1 MSDKNMIVANRIKE
15 LREVVGYTIEEFSK
29 MMAMSKEEYEKY
41 ESGKT
46 DIPISVLYE
55 VSNQLDVELTTILTG
70 EEPHLKRFSYVKN
83 GEGIEIERSKQ
94 YEYKNI
100 AYKMQNKKSEVL
112 LVVVKPE
119 EDDSFHI
126 NTHPGQELDYVLEG
140 SVVAKVAD
148 TELMLGAG
156 DTLYYDSAYP
166 HGMKAVDGPA
176 KILVVI
182 SK

>member
-1 MSDKNMIVANRIKE
+1 M
-15 LREVVGYTIEEFSK
+15 
-29 MMAMSKEEYEKY
+29 
-41 ESGKT
+41 
-46 DIPISVLYE
+46 
-55 VSNQLDVELTTILTG
+55 
-70 EEPHLKRFSYVKN
+70 
-83 GEGIEIERSKQ
+83 
-94 YEYKNI
+94 
-100 AYKMQNKKSEVL
+100 
-112 LVVVKPE
+112 VVKPE

>member
-55 VSNQLDVELTTILTG
+55 VSNQLDVELTT
-70 EEPHLKRFSYVKN
+70 
-83 GEGIEIERSKQ
+83 IEIERSKQ